1 MMAERAYPELETHQR
16 IHGELFETIF
26 HLQTKLEEASI
37 KMEKETVDFL
47 RHWLT
52 DHIAEHD
59 MEFARF
65 LAEPA

>member
-1 MMAERAYPELETHQR
+1 MMADRSYPELEAHQR
-16 IHGELFETIF
+16 IHAGLFETIF
-26 HLQTKLEEASI
+26 QLQTKLEEASV

-59 MEFARF
+59 TAFARF
-65 LAEPA
+65 LTEPA